1 MNLLADEGVD
11 RQIVAL
17 LRQDGHDVLYVA
29 ELEPGVDDNRVFDE
43 ANRIN
48 ALLITA
54 DKDFGEMVF
63 RQGSVRAGV
72 LLLRLAGLSP
82 SLKAGIVSTIIQE
95 RGIEMLGSFSVISPG
110 MVRIR
115 KK

>member
-1 MNLLADEGVD
+1 VNLLADEGVD

-17 LRQDGHDVLYVA
+17 LRQGGHHVQYVA
-29 ELEPGVDDNRVFDE
+29 ELEPGIDDNTVFE
-43 ANRIN
+43 KANQVK

-54 DKDFGEMVF
+54 DKDFGEMVL

-72 LLLRLAGLSP
+72 VLLRLAGLSP
-82 SLKAGIVSTIIQE
+82 STKAVVVATVIQE

-110 MVRIR
+110 VVRIR
-115 KK
+115 KT

>member
-1 MNLLADEGVD
+1 VNLLADEGVD

-82 SLKAGIVSTIIQE
+82 STKAGIVSTIIQE

>member
-1 MNLLADEGVD
+1 VNLLADEGVD

-17 LRQDGHDVLYVA
+17 LRQAGHDVLYIA
-29 ELEPGVDDNRVFDE
+29 ELEPGITDQTVFDK
-43 ANRIN
+43 ANRLN

-54 DKDFGEMVF
+54 DKDFGELVF
-63 RQGSVRAGV
+63 RQGMVRAGV
-72 LLLRLAGLSP
+72 ILLRLAGLSP
-82 SLKAGIVSTIIQE
+82 MTKASIVSTVVQE
-95 RGIEMLGSFSVISPG
+95 RESELSEAFAVISPG